1 MKEKKISPR
10 GFKMKW
16 LHLPK
21 SEGLADWLH
30 YDEEKDAVFCKICI
44 EKNAPKTSFNN
55 TDTGFTGSNKKGIQL
70 SDLKSHSSSRAHCI
84 ATGVHTKRHKEYE
97 LERTKAE
104 GEKKSIA
111 NPLLDAVA
119 AVTLVKGKSDCA
131 LTKFAEYATT
141 LHEIVS
147 DTEQKKY
154 PSDTARETQESNSES
169 NRELY
174 SDVNMDPVQSSEFE
188 SGDDIKFPYKRIKP
202 DPIQDLYQKMKILR
216 SEDEITKRFV
226 LGLYYVNKNC
236 RDRQVSVNAETGE
249 FVFLK
254 Q

>member
-55 TDTGFTGSNKKGIQL
+55 PDTGFTGSNKKGIQL

-84 ATGVHTKRHKEYE
+84 AIGTHTKRHKEYDM
-97 LERTKAE
+97 ERSKSE
-104 GEKKSIA
+104 GEKKVIA

-119 AVTLVKGKSDCA
+119 AATLAKDKSNCA

-141 LHEIVS
+141 LGEKLS
-147 DTEQKKY
+147 DTDQKISF
-154 PSDTARETQESNSES
+154 SDTARETQESNSDS
-169 NRELY
+169 NRGFN
-174 SDVNMDPVQSSEFE
+174 SDVNIDAIQSSEFE
-188 SGDDIKFPYKRIKP
+188 SGDDAKFPYKKVKQ
-202 DPIQDLYQKMKILR
+202 DPILDLYQKMKILK
-216 SEDEITKRFV
+216 SDNEITKRFV

-236 RDRQVSVNAETGE
+236 RDRQVSISAETGE

-254 Q
+254 